1 MNSLASWLPLLCL
14 LAASCAHLDNPNNLS
29 GQAQETLTR
38 AHSIPQRPLTR
49 PELVKHFQLEN
60 IPSRT
65 ETGYIH
71 RGYQSIRETWQLPN
85 GIQLTADGWHYDGID
100 RSTSLLSGFNH
111 PPKRQ
116 PASPPK
122 ITVFSSIEITD
133 AKGKTLY
140 RKSPGKY

>member
-1 MNSLASWLPLLCL
+1 MNSLASWLPLFCL
-14 LAASCAHLDNPNNLS
+14 LAASCAHLDNPNN
-29 GQAQETLTR
+29 
-38 AHSIPQRPLTR
+38 HSIPNTGNAGSRTQHPPAPTHPPGARKTL
-49 PELVKHFQLEN
+49 QLEN
-60 IPSRT
+60 IHSRT
-65 ETGYIH
+65 ETGYTH
-71 RGYQSIRETWQLPN
+71 RGYQAIRETWQLPN

-100 RSTSLLSGFNH
+100 RSTSLLSGFND

-122 ITVFSSIEITD
+122 ETVFSSIEITD